1 MVILSFFLYFEPFLW
16 SSMWGSMY
24 CNMLKTHHDGCQRSV
39 IVIFFYYWAFH
50 TLFQLP
56 YRLSQCFTVRQYFT
70 LLENMVWIFDAIEYS
85 IYLLRSGFEHFNFE
99 CRAALTLPQQPP
111 KEAQSA
117 DFNPP
122 SDRGCEARQPQTI
135 PCSPECRITR
145 LRHQSRQIFMLIV
158 KM

>member
-39 IVIFFYYWAFH
+39 IVIFLFYWAFH

-85 IYLLRSGFEHFNFE
+85 TVYTSSARGSNT
-99 CRAALTLPQQPP
+99 LTLNVGQLWLCH
-111 KEAQSA
+111 SSHH
-117 DFNPP
+117 PP
-122 SDRGCEARQPQTI
+122 STIRPGMRGQATSNHPMF
-135 PCSPECRITR
+135 
-145 LRHQSRQIFMLIV
+145 SRVQDYKTAPPVPANFYADC
-158 KM
+158 